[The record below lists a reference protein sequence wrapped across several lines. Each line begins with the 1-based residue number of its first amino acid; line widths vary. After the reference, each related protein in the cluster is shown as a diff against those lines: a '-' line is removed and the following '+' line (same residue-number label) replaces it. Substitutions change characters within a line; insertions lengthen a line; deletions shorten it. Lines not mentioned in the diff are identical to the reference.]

1 MIVNVK
7 DVIAKSADVQSVNNL
22 TGVSRLRRGNRNGLC
37 RWSTSMNDLKLIEN
51 LIIANNNNHFQAV
64 ALAA

>member
-1 MIVNVK
+1 
-7 DVIAKSADVQSVNNL
+7 
-22 TGVSRLRRGNRNGLC
+22 
-37 RWSTSMNDLKLIEN
+37 MNDLKLIEI